1 VRFALV
7 GGGSNTHRQCGPSS
21 SSGGASPSSPSA
33 NINVVQGLGNSDK
46 DVISQAGV
54 TREFNAAREEAN
66 AKLNEAK
73 AYTDEEIAKAAIGGG
88 GDINLS
94 DYAKKEYVDNEVQKV
109 KDYTGDYNNLEN
121 KPTIPSL
128 DGYATEDYVTTQV
141 GDVNEVLELIINGCG
156 DANPTAKKKA
166 VTFYDYDG
174 TIRYSYT
181 AAEFL
186 ALTEMPPLPTQQGLI
201 CQEWNWSY
209 EDAIEYVAEYGVL
222 DVGAT
227 YITDDGKTRLYIR
240 IAAEGRMDVPLY
252 FQQAVANGVT
262 IDWGDGS
269 ATETLNGTGKVNTT
283 HHYNSIGDYMISL
296 DVAEGCTLT
305 LGHGTDS
312 TPLTGGNLSVYR
324 NMLYKAEIGKN
335 VQVTASFAF
344 DYNSSLEAITMPN
357 SITSI
362 LNQSFRGCYSLPF
375 LIVPNS
381 VGKLSTQFVTTCY
394 SMKAII
400 LPNSIT
406 TIDGQ
411 SLRSMKFKTIV
422 LPTKIQTL
430 PAYFLESTN
439 TLANIIIPKNITS
452 IAASAFSYC
461 TGMAFYD
468 FSHHTAVPTLANT
481 NAFTGI
487 PSDCKIIVPDALYDE
502 WIAATNWSAY
512 ATYTIKKSEWD
523 DLKQGGSL

>member
-1 VRFALV
+1 MATISENLKTIKDSTEAIKSAILEK
-7 GGGSNTHRQCGPSS
+7 GGIIEGNLTTYASAITNLPSGGS
-21 SSGGASPSSPSA
+21 
-33 NINVVQGLGNSDK
+33 
-46 DVISQAGV
+46 DV
-54 TREFNAAREEAN
+54 T
-66 AKLNEAK
+66 
-73 AYTDEEIAKAAIGGG
+73 
-88 GDINLS
+88 
-94 DYAKKEYVDNEVQKV
+94 
-109 KDYTGDYNNLEN
+109 
-121 KPTIPSL
+121 
-128 DGYATEDYVTTQV
+128 
-141 GDVNEVLELIINGCG
+141 
-156 DANPTAKKKA
+156 PTAEKND

-186 ALTEMPPLPTQQGLI
+186 ALTEMPPLPRQQGLI

-209 EDAIEYVAEYGVL
+209 KDAIEYVAEYGVL

-240 IAAEGRMDVPLY
+240 IASEGRMDVPLY
-252 FQQAVANGVT
+252 FQQTVANGVT

-269 ATETLNGTGKVNTT
+269 ATETLNSTGKVNTT

-296 DVAEGCTLT
+296 DVAEGCILV

-312 TPLTGGNLSVYR
+312 TRLIGGNITVYS

-335 VQVTASFAF
+335 IKVITDCAF
-344 DYNSSLEAITMPN
+344 DNNSSLEIITMPN

-362 LNQSFRGCYSLPF
+362 LSQSFRGCYFLTF
-375 LIVPNS
+375 LIVPNTVS
-381 VGKLSTQFVTTCY
+381 KLNSQWVYSCY
-394 SMKAII
+394 CMKTII

-406 TIDGQ
+406 SFDSQ
-411 SLRSMKFKTIV
+411 SLRSMKVKTIV

-430 PAYFLESTN
+430 PVYFLESTN

-452 IAASAFSYC
+452 IAAFAFSSC

-468 FSHHTAVPTLANT
+468 FSHHTSIPTLANT

-487 PSDCKIIVPDALYDE
+487 PSDCKIIVPDSLYDT
-502 WIAATNWSAY
+502 WIAATNWSTY
-512 ATYTIKKSEWD
+512 AANIIMKTDWD
-523 DLKQGGSL
+523 ASINNQ